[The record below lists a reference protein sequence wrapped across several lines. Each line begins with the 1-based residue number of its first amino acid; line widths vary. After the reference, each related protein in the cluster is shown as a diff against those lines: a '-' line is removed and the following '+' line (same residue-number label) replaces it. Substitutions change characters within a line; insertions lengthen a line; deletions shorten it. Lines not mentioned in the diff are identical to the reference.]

1 VERSGI
7 VIVGGGQASSQ
18 LAASLRE
25 RGYSEKVTIVATEGS
40 LPYQRPPLSKSFL
53 KGDVTTQSLELRT
66 EQFYTKNAIDILLSE
81 TATEICRKERSV
93 QLQSGSAVSYD
104 HLVLATGSNNR
115 RLAVP
120 GSDAEGI
127 FYLRSIVD
135 AEAIK
140 AWLRPS
146 MKVVVIGAGFVG
158 SELACVL
165 RDLGAAVVVLEAS
178 QRPMSRAISP
188 EASRFLYREH
198 EASGIEFELC
208 VNVVSFHGT
217 NVAGFNG
224 AKRVTAVELSDGRRL
239 SADMVLVGIGA
250 AAGIELADNSGLA
263 ASNGI
268 EVDEMLSTADEA
280 VSAIGDCALFFSSA
294 VDQLV
299 RLESVQNAVDQ
310 AKALAATLSGSP
322 TAYSAIPRF
331 WSDQGKHRLQIAGL
345 TLGYDLAITRGD
357 AASGR
362 FSVFCYRQDRLVGV
376 ESLNQTSDHMIAR
389 RLLASQVH
397 ILPEQANDLS
407 FDLRSLVGGGQNL
420 VKQARLPSD
429 A

>member
-25 RGYSEKVTIVATEGS
+25 RGYSEKVTIVATES
-40 LPYQRPPLSKSFL
+40 VLPYQRPPLSKAFL
-53 KGDVTTQSLELRT
+53 KGDATTQSLELRT
-66 EQFYTKNAIDILLSE
+66 EKFYAKNAIDILLSE
-81 TATEICRKERSV
+81 TATAICRKERSV

-115 RLAVP
+115 RLTVP
-120 GSDAEGI
+120 GSDADGI
-127 FYLRSIVD
+127 FYLRSIAD

-140 AWLRPS
+140 TWLRPS

-165 RDLGAAVVVLEAS
+165 RDLGSAVIVLEAS
-178 QRPMSRAISP
+178 RRPMSRAISP

-208 VNVVSFHGT
+208 VNVASFHST
-217 NVAGFNG
+217 SASFHG

-239 SADMVLVGIGA
+239 SADMVIVGIGA
-250 AAGIELADNSGLA
+250 AAGIELAANSGLA

-268 EVDEMLSTADEA
+268 EVDGMLSTADEA
-280 VSAIGDCALFFSSA
+280 VSSIGDCAMFFSSA
-294 VDQLV
+294 VNQLV

-310 AKALAATLSGSP
+310 AKALAATLSGWP
-322 TAYSAIPRF
+322 TAYNAIPWF

-376 ESLNQTSDHMIAR
+376 ESLNQASDHMIAR

-397 ILPEQANDLS
+397 ILPEQASDLS
-407 FDLRSLVGGGQNL
+407 FDLRLLAGGGPSL
-420 VKQARLPSD
+420 VKQATSPSD